1 MPLTSSDGDDYER
14 HFQIFQ
20 DALIQTVVDFIFN
33 KNVNQKRLMEQF
45 LYIFINLCKMTKL
58 TVLYYFQA

>member
-1 MPLTSSDGDDYER
+1 MSSDGDDYER

-33 KNVNQKRLMEQF
+33 KNINQKRLMEQF
-45 LYIFINLCKMTKL
+45 LYIFM
-58 TVLYYFQA
+58 